1 MALRLS
7 AENLAAL
14 EAEDPAVASPLA
26 ATPPTS
32 PPGSFVLKK
41 DLGSF
46 KDVDVDA
53 DVSTAPSSP
62 LLMEAK
68 TPSAMPWWWRVV
80 PQQEPR
86 QGETERALAAL
97 RAMKQQRLDERR
109 WRAAYMACNLPAP
122 KPKTG
127 FGAVECGPRAAQCL
141 QNQVLPGQRVAAP
154 RFRATSAS
162 KAAKS
167 AVFARG
173 VESVPRGGAFRRPI
187 PKAASRPAWR

>member
-97 RAMKQQRLDERR
+97 RAEPRTVLEVAGGGVQHLTKFMKQQRLDERR
-109 WRAAYMACNLPAP
+109 WS
-122 KPKTG
+122 
-127 FGAVECGPRAAQCL
+127 GAEGYT
-141 QNQVLPGQRVAAP
+141 
-154 RFRATSAS
+154 RFPEFPDAS
-162 KAAKS
+162 SSSIK
-167 AVFARG
+167 VG
-173 VESVPRGGAFRRPI
+173 
-187 PKAASRPAWR
+187 